1 MLIQSVKWESR
12 NYSHTN
18 ENAGIIVTPIGFRDF
33 NSVVILK
40 IPIFFVF
47 AVINTTLVVSA
58 IAVIGLSLD
67 LIIRIFLL
75 C

>member
-1 MLIQSVKWESR
+1 MVCW
-12 NYSHTN
+12 N
-18 ENAGIIVTPIGFRDF
+18 IVTPIGFQDF

-40 IPIFFVF
+40 IPFFLVF
-47 AVINTTLVVSA
+47 AVINISLDESA

-67 LIIRIFLL
+67 LIIHIFLL